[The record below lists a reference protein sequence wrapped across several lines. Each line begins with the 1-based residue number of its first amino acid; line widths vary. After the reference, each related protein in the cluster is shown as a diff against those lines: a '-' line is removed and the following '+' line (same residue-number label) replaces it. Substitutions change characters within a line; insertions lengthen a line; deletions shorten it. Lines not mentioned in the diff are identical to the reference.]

1 MKRFN
6 FDIKIVKEAIGGDA
20 LSKRPKFFHMRKLL
34 EREKTLENQVS
45 RKIKTQFSKLK
56 EKSHHLPLYEA
67 EK

>member
-34 EREKTLENQVS
+34 EREKNPRKSSLEKNQNPIF
-45 RKIKTQFSKLK
+45 KIET
-56 EKSHHLPLYEA
+56 EKSSSSTL
-67 EK
+67 